1 MAHLSDVIS
10 YLDDLLEAPDFPD
23 YGPNGLQVPGPEE
36 VTTVATGVSA
46 HLDLFEQA
54 AEAGAQLVIAH
65 HGLFWDFHPRS
76 LSPTMK
82 ERLRV
87 LFDNDIALAG
97 YHLPLD
103 AHPEVG
109 NNALICAALGLERAE
124 PFGHHRG
131 RSVGF
136 VGRSAEG
143 DPVRRAAAPLRRR
156 SFGQEPFTWDS
167 GPELV
172 RSVGIVSGAAASS
185 FGEAIALG
193 LDAFLTGE
201 PAEHVMAD
209 ALESGTHFIA
219 AGHYATETFGVRRLG
234 ELVAE
239 GSASSTTSSP
249 RRTRSESAIWAN
261 LACADRHNRYP
272 QVHALQSDE
281 EEVSTWRST

>member
-1 MAHLSDVIS
+1 MV
-10 YLDDLLEAPDFPD
+10 
-23 YGPNGLQVPGPEE
+23 
-36 VTTVATGVSA
+36 
-46 HLDLFEQA
+46 
-54 AEAGAQLVIAH
+54 AH

-124 PFGHHRG
+124 PFG
-131 RSVGF
+131 
-136 VGRSAEG
+136 AA
-143 DPVRRAAAPLRRR
+143 PRAAASASLDARRRASPFDELRRR
-156 SFGQEPFTWDS
+156 CAEVFGQEPFTWDS
-167 GPELV
+167 GPDVV

-209 ALESGTHFIA
+209 A
-219 AGHYATETFGVRRLG
+219 RR
-234 ELVAE
+234 E
-239 GSASSTTSSP
+239 
-249 RRTRSESAIWAN
+249 R
-261 LACADRHNRYP
+261 
-272 QVHALQSDE
+272 HALHRGGPLRHRDLRGAPARRARRGAIRRRAPLHRGAEPDLSRTLRIRLAPTDTT
-281 EEVSTWRST
+281 VTLKDTLCKATRRK